1 MSENIVELE
10 QVVAQAL
17 TLSPLDRVR
26 LIEQVLAT
34 LKQPL
39 KDSPSQSRRSLL
51 GVLSS
56 HGTAPSAQEIDD
68 ARHEAWENFP
78 REDI

>member
-1 MSENIVELE
+1 MSENTAELE

-17 TLSPLDRVR
+17 TLSLLDRVR
-26 LIEQVLAT
+26 LIEQVAAT
-34 LKQPL
+34 LKQSL
-39 KDSPSQSRRSLL
+39 KDSSPKQRRSLL

-56 HGTAPSAQEIDD
+56 HGSAPSAEEIDE
-68 ARHEAWENFP
+68 ARHEMWNGFP

>member
-26 LIEQVLAT
+26 LIEQVAAT

-39 KDSPSQSRRSLL
+39 SDFPHKPRRSLL

-56 HGTAPSAQEIDD
+56 HGSAPSSQEIDD
-68 ARHEAWENFP
+68 ARHEAWRNFP